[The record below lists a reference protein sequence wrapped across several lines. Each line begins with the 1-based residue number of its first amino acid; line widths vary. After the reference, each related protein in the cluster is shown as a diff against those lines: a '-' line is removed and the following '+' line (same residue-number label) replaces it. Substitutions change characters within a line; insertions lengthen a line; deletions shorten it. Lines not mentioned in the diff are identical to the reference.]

1 MKYFLDNCLSP
12 KYAAMLT
19 AVSATDT
26 VVMALRQEYEES
38 TPDEEW
44 IPKLGANGWVLI
56 SKDREQR
63 KKPELRKALAQNRVT
78 AFYLAKSFDH
88 QPLME
93 VAWRLVK
100 YWSKI
105 THMGQNSRKGSQFL
119 VDING
124 GVEVLPP

>member
-19 AVSATDT
+19 ALSEPGTD
-26 VVMALRQEYEES
+26 VVALRHYYPVNEK
-38 TPDEEW
+38 DKEW
-44 IPKLGANGWVLI
+44 IPEVGTNGWILI
-56 SKDREQR
+56 TKDRKQR
-63 KKPELRKALAQNRVT
+63 SKPEERRALVENSVT
-78 AFYLAKSFDH
+78 AFYLAKSFDS

-100 YWSKI
+100 YWTKI
-105 THMGQNSRKGSQFL
+105 TMMAEAAKKGTLFL

-124 GVEVLPP
+124 GIGILLP